1 MTRSHSTPHRDP
13 CGGDQLAAEGCLY
26 RFVGALVLLC
36 VVLAIV
42 SRQEWM

>member
-1 MTRSHSTPHRDP
+1 MTRSHSTPHVDP
-13 CGGDQLAAEGCLY
+13 CGGDQQDAERFLY
-26 RFVGALVLLC
+26 WLVGALVLLC